1 MMRIAL
7 IDDEPESAALIAEVI
22 SCCGHMLHSCMNSKD
37 ALDILQQEAVDMLI
51 LHWKGSGQ
59 AGLNALRHVRSKMP
73 GSFPVL
79 FVAGSGTESDIV
91 AALTAG
97 ATDYVIK
104 PVRRRELA
112 TRIAV
117 LLQRAYPD
125 RHAHD
130 QLQFGRYLFEPR
142 SGRLDIGD
150 RQIILTQKEFLLALL
165 FFRNLGKP
173 LSRVYIQE
181 SIWPKEAD
189 TPSRTLDT
197 HVSRVRSKLRLLPE
211 NGFRLTPV
219 YSYGYRLE
227 QLD

>member
-1 MMRIAL
+1 MLR
-7 IDDEPESAALIAEVI
+7 
-22 SCCGHMLHSCMNSKD
+22 SCVNSKD
-37 ALDILQQEAVDMLI
+37 VLDTLRQEAIDMLI
-51 LHWKGSGQ
+51 LHWEGSGR
-59 AGLNALRHVRSKMP
+59 AGINVIQQVRGNMP
-73 GSFPVL
+73 SNFPVL
-79 FVAGSGTESDIV
+79 FITGPNTESDIV
-91 AALTAG
+91 AALAAG
-97 ATDYVIK
+97 ATDYIIK

-117 LLQRAYPD
+117 LLQRAYPE
-125 RHAHD
+125 RHSHE

-150 RQIILTQKEFLLALL
+150 HQIILTQKEFSLALL

-181 SIWPKEAD
+181 SIWPKEED

-197 HVSRVRSKLRLLPE
+197 HVSRVRSKLRLQPE

-227 QLD
+227 QLDQ